1 MAGSESLVR
10 GKTRGKMFLFLVNF
24 SPALYYLKAWNRLR
38 TATLPPFK
46 KAPPLRISAPSPLK
60 KNIKSFNNEDKLIIY
75 PNSSAM
81 L

>member
-1 MAGSESLVR
+1 MVGSESLVR
-10 GKTRGKMFLFLVNF
+10 GKTRGKMFLSLVNF

-46 KAPPLRISAPSPLK
+46 KAPSPLK

>member
-1 MAGSESLVR
+1 MVGSQSLVR
-10 GKTRGKMFLFLVNF
+10 GKTRRKMFLFRGNF
-24 SPALYYLKAWNRLR
+24 SPALYHLKAWNRLR
-38 TATLPPFK
+38 TATLTPFK
-46 KAPPLRISAPSPLK
+46 KAPSPLK

>member
-1 MAGSESLVR
+1 MVRAGLRLGASELQDQRSNRSAWPVLGIHIVERGVQMVGSESLVR

-46 KAPPLRISAPSPLK
+46 
-60 KNIKSFNNEDKLIIY
+60 
-75 PNSSAM
+75 
-81 L
+81 

>member
-1 MAGSESLVR
+1 MMGSESLVR

-46 KAPPLRISAPSPLK
+46 KAPSPLK